1 MPGWL
6 RDVASLALGSVVTA
20 IILALLHRRGIVR
33 REAQLRQGRPVS
45 FEAFLRGT
53 AAPYPRRWRYG
64 WVDVGYGA
72 PDWRPR
78 FSLRR
83 DRIALPASASVAGI
97 RRPKNLREMIATNPD
112 FLIVKVKSESGD
124 LELAIRDRDLPTSLR
139 GLETQ
144 TGGAWRLGDAAHL
157 E

>member
-1 MPGWL
+1 MPHWL
-6 RDVASLALGSVVTA
+6 IDVLTYGGGALITIVVLTY
-20 IILALLHRRGIVR
+20 LRQRGVR
-33 REAQLRQGRPVS
+33 RRVNALREGRPTS

-97 RRPKNLREMIATNPD
+97 RRPKNLREMIA
-112 FLIVKVKSESGD
+112 
-124 LELAIRDRDLPTSLR
+124 
-139 GLETQ
+139 
-144 TGGAWRLGDAAHL
+144 
-157 E
+157 